1 MYFRVLKIL
10 VLFLNVAFKVMLR
23 GTIRNDDFW
32 HNTAL
37 QCWSNVVTIRNN
49 DETMLQRCVELKVV
63 VA

>member
-1 MYFRVLKIL
+1 MI
-10 VLFLNVAFKVMLR
+10 LR

-37 QCWSNVVTIRNN
+37 QCWSNVVTIGNN
-49 DETMLQRCVELKVV
+49 DATMLQRCVELKVV